1 MTMNATQVL
10 VEPRFSSVTGRPI
23 AVLGAGSWGTAIAQL
38 VARSGHEVILWGRD
52 EEVVRGINQEHQ
64 NHRYLDGFAL
74 DPAIRATTQL
84 DIAVRDAEYI
94 VMVVPSHAF
103 REVCRQIAPL
113 LHPSQAILHAT
124 KGVERESY
132 ARMSEIIMQET
143 CVRQV
148 GVISGPNIA
157 REIMEGKPAGTVV
170 ATPFPRLVR
179 AAAQLL
185 TTPNFRVYE
194 NKDVVGV
201 ELGGTLKNI
210 IAIAAG
216 IAREMALG
224 ENAKAMLLT
233 RGTQEMIRVGRSFGA
248 QSSTFSGM
256 AGIGDLIVTCG
267 SEHSRNFRFGRG
279 LAQGLTVE
287 EIRASLG
294 MVAEGVFASKVAVD
308 VATERG
314 IDIPVMRAVYEVI
327 HEQRSVQGALSELM
341 EGQAQTDV
349 DFGGA

>member
-1 MTMNATQVL
+1 MTTNATQVL
-10 VEPRFSSVTGRPI
+10 VEPRFASVTGRPV
-23 AVLGAGSWGTAIAQL
+23 AVLGAGSWGTALAQL
-38 VARSGHEVILWGRD
+38 SARSGHEVTLWARD
-52 EEVVRGINQEHQ
+52 EEVVRGITNDHQ
-64 NHRYLDGFAL
+64 NYRYLEGFPL

-84 DIAVRDAEYI
+84 DAAVRDAEYI
-94 VMVVPSHAF
+94 VMAVPSHAF
-103 REVCRQIAPL
+103 REVCRQLAPL
-113 LHPSQAILHAT
+113 LHPSQGVLHAT
-124 KGVERESY
+124 KGVERETY
-132 ARMSEIIMQET
+132 ARMSQIVMQET

-179 AAAQLL
+179 AASRLL
-185 TTPNFRVYE
+185 TSPSFRVYE
-194 NKDVVGV
+194 NKDVIGV

-216 IAREMALG
+216 IAREMDLG

-248 QSSTFSGM
+248 QSATFSGM

-279 LAQGLTVE
+279 LAQGLSVE

-294 MVAEGVFASKVAVD
+294 MVAEGVFAAKVAVEI
-308 VATERG
+308 ATERG

-327 HEQRSVQGALSELM
+327 YEGRPVHGALTALM
-341 EGQAQTDV
+341 EGQAQADV